1 MFLHIN
7 LENLLSIAQYILI
20 ILSVNMTS
28 KPKPFFRRES
38 YRDGVGFRWKNEDVD
53 MDDFLIPDDYDL
65 QKVCHQVTYGPGWV
79 LLKRM
84 FNNKDVAMAKERILV
99 SDEDVVDEFQDKDAC
114 HNNYGGLRWGL
125 LERGKIF
132 AKVTFFNLNFCS

>member
-1 MFLHIN
+1 MLTRVTLIT
-7 LENLLSIAQYILI
+7 LSK
-20 ILSVNMTS
+20 SRMTTN

-53 MDDFLIPDDYDL
+53 MDDFLIPDYDL
-65 QKVCHQVTYGPGWV
+65 QEVCHRVTYGPGWV

-84 FNNKDVAMAKERILV
+84 FNTKDVAMAKERILV
-99 SDEDVVDEFQDKDAC
+99 SDEDAVDEFQDRDAC

-125 LERGKIF
+125 LARGKIF
-132 AKVTFFNLNFCS
+132 AKVAKIR